1 MFTIDKNVPPPPN
14 ARDGRGGRPSKY
26 PFASM
31 EIGDSFLVPYPREAR
46 TSDEAVE
53 LRRATKN
60 IITSA
65 VSQYKIRT
73 GNRSQKYTTRAE
85 DSGVRVWR
93 IA

>member
-1 MFTIDKNVPPPPN
+1 MFTIDKNVPPPPKGHGGP
-14 ARDGRGGRPSKY
+14 AGRPSKY

-31 EIGDSFLVPYPREAR
+31 EVGDSFLVPYPREAR
-46 TSDEAVE
+46 TSDEAVK
-53 LRRATKN
+53 LWQATKN
-60 IITSA
+60 LITNA

-73 GNRSQKYTTRAE
+73 GNRSQQYTTRAE